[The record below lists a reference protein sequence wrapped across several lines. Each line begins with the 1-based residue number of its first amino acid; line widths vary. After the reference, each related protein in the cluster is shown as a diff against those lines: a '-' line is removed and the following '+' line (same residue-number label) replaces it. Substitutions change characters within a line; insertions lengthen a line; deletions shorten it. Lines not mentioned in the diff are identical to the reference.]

1 VPSNNDEVFEMM
13 VFRRAAVGVLG
24 LSAVQLAAAAGAV
37 AGEAC
42 LNKSVR
48 IGLQDE

>member
-1 VPSNNDEVFEMM
+1 MM

-24 LSAVQLAAAAGAV
+24 LSALQLAAAAAGAH
-37 AGEAC
+37 AGETC
-42 LNKSVR
+42 PNKSVR